1 MGCLEGTG
9 GNRGDAETVRTQRVQ
24 PSAHKEE
31 RQRGTCNAGAE
42 GTQKER
48 WSLAGET
55 VLLKLG
61 CCI

>member
-9 GNRGDAETVRTQRVQ
+9 GDRDDAETVRTQHVRS
-24 PSAHKEE
+24 SAHKEE
-31 RQRGTCNAGAE
+31 RQRGTCNASAE
-42 GTQKER
+42 GTRKKR

-55 VLLKLG
+55 VLLKLE